1 LLLFHTLPMSS
12 LKDPLLP
19 TEEKVAPAPSAQPP
33 SYQVA
38 AEAPAPPAPGP
49 PEHDEHGHPKR
60 CRRRCRRFGH
70 FLAAAFLL
78 WLAARF
84 IVRHCELRRMGP
96 PHHPGHFPW
105 GPGRG
110 DHEGHHHHHPPGKI
124 DSCVDSA
131 DWAEFDPGERHFPH
145 RPDVWRRT
153 ELSLP
158 SSSDDIFLFSQGFN
172 AIGLLNV
179 VEAPDRDDI
188 GVEVIVGSG
197 DDELLFE
204 STKVCTFRRQDNGH
218 GVGILTPPHR
228 PHHHDRGVL
237 FFNITVLLPE
247 RKDITV
253 VPHFETHL
261 PAFHHVISK
270 LPTHTFGS
278 FSLHSLDSP
287 IFVESLVGDKISIRS
302 TNGPIAGSFNT
313 SHSLDIK
320 TRNAPVDVTVHA
332 FNDDS
337 RHPTKVKIHTSNS
350 VLFAR
355 LALISTH
362 EEHTGGSFLVHA
374 RTSNSPLRLDFTDQA
389 PDSQLRLEAHTTN
402 APAYVH
408 LHPSFEGLFKAQTT
422 ILPAVVAPD
431 ENVADPAGRD
441 RTRRVDVK
449 RIGRGGRIVHGEVAW
464 IPQDKVVAPAGR
476 VEISTTHSPLH
487 LFL

>member
-1 LLLFHTLPMSS
+1 
-12 LKDPLLP
+12 
-19 TEEKVAPAPSAQPP
+19 VATVPSAQPP

-38 AEAPAPPAPGP
+38 AEAPPAPPPAPPP
-49 PEHDEHGHPKR
+49 PEHEDGHPRR
-60 CRRRCRRFGH
+60 CRRRCRHFGH
-70 FLAAAFLL
+70 FLAAAFFL

-84 IVRHCELRRMGP
+84 LVRHCKLRRMGP
-96 PHHPGHFPW
+96 SHHTGHFPW

-131 DWAEFDPGERHFPH
+131 DWVEFDPGERHFPQ
-145 RPDVWRRT
+145 RPSVWRRT

-158 SSSDDIFLFSQGFN
+158 SFTDDIFLFSQGFN
-172 AIGLLNV
+172 AIGVLHV
-179 VEAPDRDDI
+179 VEASDRDNI
-188 GVEVIVGSG
+188 GVEVIVGSS
-197 DDELLFE
+197 DNDVLFE
-204 STKVCTFRRQDNGH
+204 GTKVCTFHRQDNGH

-228 PHHHDRGVL
+228 HYHHDGGIL

-247 RKDITV
+247 SKDITV

-270 LPTHTFGS
+270 LPTHIFGS

-302 TNGPIAGSFNT
+302 TNGPIMGSFNT
-313 SHSLDIK
+313 SHSLNIK
-320 TRNAPVDVTVHA
+320 TRNAPIDVSVHA

-337 RHPTKVKIHTSNS
+337 RYATKVNLHTSNS
-350 VLFAR
+350 ILLAK

-362 EEHTGGSFLVHA
+362 EDHTGGTFLVHG
-374 RTSNSPLRLDFTDQA
+374 RTSNSPLRLDFNDQA

-402 APAYVH
+402 GPARVH

-422 ILPAVVAPD
+422 ILPAVVDSD

-441 RTRRVDVK
+441 RTRRVDV
-449 RIGRGGRIVHGEVAW
+449 RTIGRGARIVHGEVAW
-464 IPQDKVVAPAGR
+464 IPQDKEVAPAGR
-476 VEISTTHSPLH
+476 VEISTTHSPLQ
-487 LFL
+487 LLL